1 MVLASSGKNIALA
14 NAGIEIDVRGC
25 WDFAAVGLL
34 QTAFTSAVAAVEK
47 EICIV
52 ALIAVGISSILV
64 PASSGKAIALASA
77 AIKIEV
83 RGCWNFAAVGL
94 LQTAFTS
101 AVAAVEN
108 EVDVLFIAV
117 LISLYR
123 VPASSGKE
131 IALAF
136 AGRLI
141 EVRGFWSC
149 AAYFLRKTAF
159 TSAVAAIKNEVR
171 VFFIADLISLFRF
184 QAKRALALAF
194 AGRLI
199 EVGGF
204 WSCAAYFLR

>member
-1 MVLASSGKNIALA
+1 M
-14 NAGIEIDVRGC
+14 
-25 WDFAAVGLL
+25 
-34 QTAFTSAVAAVEK
+34 
-47 EICIV
+47 
-52 ALIAVGISSILV
+52 
-64 PASSGKAIALASA
+64 
-77 AIKIEV
+77 
-83 RGCWNFAAVGL
+83 
-94 LQTAFTS
+94 
-101 AVAAVEN
+101 
-108 EVDVLFIAV
+108 
-117 LISLYR
+117 YR

-136 AGRLI
+136 AGRFI

-159 TSAVAAIKNEVR
+159 TSTVAAVKNEVRALLIADLISLLWFQANKTFALAFAGRLIEVGGFWSCAAFFLRKTAFASAVAAVKDKIR